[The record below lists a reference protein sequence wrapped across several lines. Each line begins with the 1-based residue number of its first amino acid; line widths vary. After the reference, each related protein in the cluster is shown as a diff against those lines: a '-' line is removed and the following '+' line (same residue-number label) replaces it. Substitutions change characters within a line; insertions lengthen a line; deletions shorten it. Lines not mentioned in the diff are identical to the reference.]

1 MTKQISLYVSDCD
14 KKKIQLAANINNVSV
29 SKYVVDIALKQ
40 AREDVKKN
48 ETIILGNKE
57 RDLVLYLLDN
67 PPQPNEALIELM
79 K

>member
-14 KKKIQLAANINNVSV
+14 KKKIKLAANINNVSV

>member
-1 MTKQISLYVSDCD
+1 MTKQISLYVSICD
-14 KKKIQLAANINNVSV
+14 KKNIQLAANINNVSV

-40 AREDVKKN
+40 AREDIRKH
-48 ETIILGNKE
+48 ETIVLGNKE
-57 RDLVLYLLDN
+57 RDLVLKLLDN